1 MLDGARRAG
10 AHAGKVCGAG
20 GVGCLFC
27 IGDPPDIPAIRRALA
42 AAGARV
48 LDFQVEREGL
58 QIETRD
64 TAAAH

>member
-1 MLDGARRAG
+1 MWPTNGTIA
-10 AHAGKVCGAG
+10 
-20 GVGCLFC
+20 
-27 IGDPPDIPAIRRALA
+27 IPAIRRALA

-48 LDFQVEREGL
+48 LYFQVERDGL